1 MEQWR
6 RMAAMSSSDEP
17 FHSRAVANECRSKC
31 AAPGLGRTTPV
42 RRNALSTIIV
52 TATRSTE
59 GAIRSTAMDKQRIGI
74 GPRPTFLQ
82 VGYDRLTHFLGQW
95 QSRVAAALTANLYR
109 CILPVDVTQSEMH
122 DVACAKTQTG
132 QQQQNRPV
140 APVDR

>member
-1 MEQWR
+1 MPQQMCGTWTGAHHAR
-6 RMAAMSSSDEP
+6 AA
-17 FHSRAVANECRSKC
+17 KC
-31 AAPGLGRTTPV
+31 LVDDHRD
-42 RRNALSTIIV
+42 S
-52 TATRSTE
+52 TRSTE

-140 APVDR
+140 APIDRCGSNTGSA